1 MSVFQAIV
9 LGVVQGL
16 TEFLPVSSSGHLVL
30 FQHLFG
36 LTEPN
41 LFFDVSVH
49 VGTLTAVVLFFR
61 REIAAILVALGR
73 VPTRPRHETA
83 EDPDVWFALLIIIG
97 SVPTAI
103 LGLGFHNVADR
114 LFGSLIVVGCA
125 LIVTGTI
132 LYLTRRVASPEA
144 DRAGLTVRDALVV
157 GTVQGL
163 AIIPG
168 ISRSGSTIAV
178 GLFLGKSRETAAR
191 YSFLLSIPAILG
203 AEILAVRDVIGG
215 DVQFDGSVLAGTLAA
230 FITGYGALVLLL
242 YVIRQGRLYRFA
254 PYCWLLGAAVLIMGW
269 R

>member
-1 MSVFQAIV
+1 MSIFQAIV

-49 VGTLTAVVLFFR
+49 VGTLAAVVLFFR
-61 REIAAILVALGR
+61 REIAAILGAIGR
-73 VPTRPRHETA
+73 VFTRPWNQSVA
-83 EDPDVWFALLIIIG
+83 DPDFRLALLIIVG

-114 LFGSLIVVGCA
+114 LFGSLLVVGFA
-125 LIVTGTI
+125 LIATGTL
-132 LYLTRRVASPEA
+132 LYLTRRVVSPET
-144 DRAGLTVRDALVV
+144 DQRPLTVADALVV

-191 YSFLLSIPAILG
+191 YSFLLAIPAILG
-203 AEILAVRDVIGG
+203 AELLAIREVTAGAVGI
-215 DVQFDGSVLAGTLAA
+215 DGTVFAGTLAA
-230 FITGYGALVLLL
+230 FLTGYGALALLL

-254 PYCWLLGAAVLIMGW
+254 PYCWLVGAVVLVLGWG
-269 R
+269 